1 MMEFL
6 LYLNPQSIEIYNLI
20 SQKVKFSENAPICY
34 KSDIYGNYNSI
45 SNLITIC
52 TGSIK
57 KSYATKKYTNE
68 TFLHE
73 VVHYAQSCKSRNRT
87 LVPFGINPKAMVL
100 DSEKYITLKEIIAY
114 DYRLKQIDH
123 ESLWMSEKPEKVKHS
138 VLKYCF

>member
-6 LYLNPQSIEIYNLI
+6 LYLNPQSIEIYKLI
-20 SQKVKFSENAPICY
+20 SQRVKFSENAPICY
-34 KSDIYGNYNSI
+34 KSDIHGNYNST

-57 KSYATKKYTNE
+57 KSYATKKYANE

-87 LVPFGINPKAMVL
+87 LVPFGINPKAMAL
-100 DSEKYITLKEIIAY
+100 DSEKNTSLNQIIAY
-114 DYRLKQIDH
+114 DYRLKYIDH
-123 ESLWMSEKPEKVKHS
+123 EALWMSEKPEKVKHA